1 MKLSIFLVAAAFTA
15 FAACKT
21 PYKATDR
28 PTAAT
33 DTTTAKADTSSMNQP
48 PANTD
53 STRMP
58 VTTDST
64 LPTKPDSTSN
74 PAPVDSTKKAEPDS
88 TTRPSTDSSKISP
101 SVTPGPA
108 AIVVPATITT
118 TFTTQYPTATEVVWA
133 NYDSLAAVPIDLRMA
148 DWEKMDAEDYMAT
161 FEMDNEKYYAWYNS
175 EGKWIGS
182 AYKMDD
188 ISKLPAPVSTAVKN
202 AIKTKY
208 TGYTI
213 SNVNREFQK
222 DKKAYEV
229 ELIKDDSKVRMLV
242 NSNGKITQVFKY
254 VSKK

>member
-21 PYKATDR
+21 PYKATDK
-28 PTAAT
+28 PTTGT
-33 DTTTAKADTSSMNQP
+33 DTTTSKADTSSMNQP
-48 PANTD
+48 TNTD
-53 STRMP
+53 STM
-58 VTTDST
+58 
-64 LPTKPDSTSN
+64 PTKPDSTN
-74 PAPVDSTKKAEPDS
+74 IPAPVDSTKKDS
-88 TTRPSTDSSKISP
+88 TETPSTDSSRISP

-108 AIVVPATITT
+108 AIVVPATIIS
-118 TFTTQYPTATEVVWA
+118 TFTSQYPTATEVVWA
-133 NYDSLAAVPIDLRMA
+133 NHDSLAAVPIDLRMA

-188 ISKLPAPVSTAVKN
+188 ISKLPAPVSTAIKN

-222 DKKAYEV
+222 DKKTYEV
-229 ELIKDDSKVRMLV
+229 ELVKDDSKVRMLV
-242 NSNGKITQVFKY
+242 TSNGKITQVFKY
-254 VSKK
+254 VNKK